1 MEKLVSNWCRVRPV
15 PEDYVFPP
23 ETRPGIVHVPIS
35 ESFPVIDLNEAEKGD
50 PTLIMQKILKAAQE
64 FGFFQVINHGIP
76 ENLMNETISV
86 LKEFFQM
93 PAETKQHL
101 WSEGFS
107 MKDCRLI
114 TSSVTYATE
123 KVHLWR
129 DCLKHPCHPLEKWQ
143 HIWPQIPARYQECIG
158 VCSVEIKKLA
168 SRILKFIS
176 EGLGLDGEYLE
187 GEYSQSMIL
196 SANHYPPCPQPDLTL
211 GLSKHADPYI
221 ITLLLQDDVYGLQVL
236 KDDTW
241 LGVRPNP
248 HAIVV
253 NIGSQLQV
261 ISNNKLKSAEHRA
274 VTNSGEARTSVVFF
288 IGALEESII
297 EPAKEL
303 VDELHPP
310 IYKPFKNKDFLYKF
324 YASNGDSQGTL
335 ENFKA

>member
-1 MEKLVSNWCRVRPV
+1 
-15 PEDYVFPP
+15 
-23 ETRPGIVHVPIS
+23 
-35 ESFPVIDLNEAEKGD
+35 
-50 PTLIMQKILKAAQE
+50 
-64 FGFFQVINHGIP
+64 
-76 ENLMNETISV
+76 MNETMSV
-86 LKEFFQM
+86 MKEFLQM
-93 PAETKQHL
+93 PAETKQRL
-101 WSEGFS
+101 CSEGFS

-114 TSSVTYATE
+114 TSSITYATE

-143 HIWPQIPARYQECIG
+143 HIWPQIPARYQERIG
-158 VCSVEIKKLA
+158 ACSVEVKKLA
-168 SRILKFIS
+168 SRILKLIS

-187 GEYSQSMIL
+187 GEYSQFMTL
-196 SANHYPPCPQPDLTL
+196 SANHYLPCPQPDLTL
-211 GLSKHADPYI
+211 GLSKHADPHI
-221 ITLLLQDDVYGLQVL
+221 ITLLLQDDVYGFQVL

-241 LGVRPNP
+241 LGVHPNP

-261 ISNNKLKSAEHRA
+261 ISNKKLKSAEHRA
-274 VTNSGEARTSVVFF
+274 ATNSREARTSVVFF

-310 IYKPFKNKDFLYKF
+310 IYKPFKNKHFLSKF

-335 ENFKA
+335 EIFKA